1 LFESHDAFGWT
12 ALIGHSPKVFEIIED
27 RLDMNG
33 AAGGDVKPDSAA
45 SLDPEALSQFL
56 G

>member
-1 LFESHDAFGWT
+1 LFEGHDAFGLT
-12 ALIGHSPKVFEIIED
+12 ALIGHSPKVFEVIKD

-33 AAGGDVKPDSAA
+33 AADRDTEPDSAA
-45 SLDPEALSQFL
+45 SLDSKALPQFP